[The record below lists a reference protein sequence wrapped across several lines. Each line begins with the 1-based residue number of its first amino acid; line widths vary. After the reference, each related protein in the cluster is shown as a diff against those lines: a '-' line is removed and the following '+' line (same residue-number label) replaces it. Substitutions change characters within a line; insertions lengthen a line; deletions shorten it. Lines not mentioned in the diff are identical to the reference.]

1 MVKPLEARKIEFA
14 YESDVPILRG
24 VDLRLDPGEL
34 LALIG
39 PNGAGKTTLIRV
51 LAGILGADAGDVH
64 IGDRSLAALS
74 TRDRARDVALVPQEL
89 RLPGDVTVETFVEG
103 GRYAHL
109 GFFRRA
115 ALEDRQAVDRA
126 LDATELT
133 ELRTRRLAE
142 MSSGQRQRVL
152 MARAMAQ
159 QARTLLV
166 DEPTASLDARHQIQ
180 TFELLLDL
188 VRRDHSALVITHELN
203 LASQFATRVALLHE
217 GRIAATGTPV
227 EIFRADVL
235 EPVYGPDLHYG
246 ELATSPWN
254 EPRPFVVPWKR
265 G

>member
-1 MVKPLEARKIEFA
+1 MVKPLCATGVAFA
-14 YESDVPILRG
+14 YEPGDPILRH
-24 VDLRLDPGEL
+24 VDLRLEPGEL

-51 LAGILGADAGDVH
+51 LAGIFDADAGDVR
-64 IGDRSLAALS
+64 IGDRPLATLS
-74 TRDRARDVALVPQEL
+74 TRERARDIALVPQEL
-89 RLPGDVTVETFVEG
+89 GLPGDVTVETFVEG

-115 ALEDRQAVDRA
+115 TPEDRQAVDRA
-126 LDATELT
+126 LAATELT
-133 ELRTRRLAE
+133 ELRERRLAE

-152 MARAMAQ
+152 MARAIAQ
-159 QARTLLV
+159 EAGTLLV

-180 TFELLLDL
+180 TFEHLLDL
-188 VRRDHSALVITHELN
+188 VRDGHAALVITHELN

-217 GRIAATGTPV
+217 GRIAATGTPT
-227 EIFRADVL
+227 EIIRPEVL
-235 EPVYGPDLHYG
+235 EPVYGSDLHYG